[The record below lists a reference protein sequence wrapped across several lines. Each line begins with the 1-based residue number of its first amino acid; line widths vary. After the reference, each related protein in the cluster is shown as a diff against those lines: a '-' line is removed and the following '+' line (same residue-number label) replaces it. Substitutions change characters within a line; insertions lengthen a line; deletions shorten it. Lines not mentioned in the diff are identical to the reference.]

1 MYRSLLVPLDG
12 SQFAEA
18 TLPLATRLAEGG
30 GTIHLVHAAEP
41 PVTIG
46 LSEFEAQ
53 NAGEAA
59 QRMGEYLTQVGQR
72 LAPVPTATY
81 VRSGGV
87 GAVVAD
93 YASSEGVDLV
103 VVSTHGR
110 SGMGRAWLGSGSE
123 AIILATTTPVLVH
136 HPAGDDPAPA
146 VGHPAQILV
155 AVDRS
160 DFSLRI
166 LPAAEQLAG
175 VLGATLV
182 LATVVEPVV
191 VHARVIGNPVLD
203 VDDAATQE
211 RIEEADSFLMDVEAT
226 LKARG
231 LSVETRVLTDE
242 QPARAIMAEA
252 EKMGAAAI
260 AMTTH
265 GRKAVARMLFGSV
278 TDKVVRGSRRDVLV
292 LRGERSG

>member
-12 SQFAEA
+12 SAFAEA
-18 TLPLATRLAEGG
+18 TLPLAMRLAAGG
-30 GTIHLVHAAEP
+30 GTMHLVHAAEP

-46 LSEFEAQ
+46 LSEVEAM
-53 NAGEAA
+53 NAGEAV
-59 QRMGEYLTQVGQR
+59 QRMGEYLTQVAGR
-72 LAPVPTATY
+72 LAPVATATY
-81 VRSGGV
+81 VRSGAV
-87 GAVVAD
+87 GKVVAE
-93 YASSEGVDLV
+93 YAAAQAIDLV

-110 SGMGRAWLGSGSE
+110 SGMGRAWLGSGTE
-123 AIILATTTPVLVH
+123 AIILETTVPVLVH
-136 HPAGDDPAPA
+136 HPVGDDPAPA
-146 VGHPAQILV
+146 VSHPPQILV

-191 VHARVIGNPVLD
+191 IHARVIGNPVLD
-203 VDDAATQE
+203 VDEEATQE
-211 RIEEADSFLMDVEAT
+211 RVEEADSFLMDVEAT

-252 EKMGAAAI
+252 DKMGAAAI